1 MNATSKPPKPRWRRW
16 LKRIGLGLLALVV
29 LLAIFHRPLFFEGTR
44 YFVVR
49 AAKQQHLDLS
59 YEMSGSIFT
68 TLSVSNLRATPT
80 EPGPIQRLEIG
91 TLNLRYSLI
100 GLMRHGLPGFLKL
113 ADVRNVYVEV
123 TPGEPLPPE
132 KEKEPQQFKFPALFP
147 DLLNIE
153 NVNFIAH
160 GPNGNTEL
168 AGFFLSLLPDRPGVL
183 KIQTLD
189 IPGVHRWTEVS
200 AATTFRDRNLVLA
213 DLKIGSEISLRSFN
227 LDASKLD
234 DGELS
239 LGLDGSFFDAAT
251 KLTAQVSDLNA
262 TNRLKVN
269 AESSGLLFDKLW
281 KYLNLSLPLQG
292 SLDRF
297 AMTFEGEP
305 GKPSSWSGQFE
316 ARLSGVAYDRQALGE
331 IALDTNLGNKHAK
344 IKLAERLDQD
354 NRIDLE
360 AYSELPET
368 LNDFDKASA
377 HGRLEIFTPDLAAL
391 TLPLDII
398 GDLAATT
405 DFQLAKGKFSAQ
417 TTLDSSSLAFSG
429 GELTEAHFTVH
440 LEKELATKPDAPL
453 FETLVTRL
461 DGGIKSVRFQNYVTD
476 SLNLAVASREA
487 DVSLERLTLAKAA
500 NTANLQASY
509 TLPADLKSW
518 DRQPLDFDL
527 IIDAPEL
534 SAFVAPDSGANL
546 KGALRIT
553 GKGSARD
560 RVYNGNFGIT
570 GRNIEVQGL
579 PVRTIDGHLEVA
591 ENQARLSQLDVV
603 FDDKNTIHGSANV
616 ALAEPFDYGGSL
628 DVQLTD
634 LSLFQPLLEREAV
647 APTLGG
653 SLRLAWKGK
662 GDFRAPQ
669 DTGDATIEL
678 TAGQFGDV
686 KDLSAHAAV
695 SYTPQFINVPDLRA
709 MAGKFGEAML
719 SLLWKDNRLSLSNL
733 SVRQNKLTLI
743 EGSAEIPLHLAE
755 ANNPDRLVPDS
766 EPLKLALRTKDL
778 DLRSVFIQL
787 GEKKPPVTGIINL
800 DISAEGTLDDL
811 IAKAAL
817 RATRI
822 QSPDAPQVDPADVS
836 LDLESRGDR
845 LRLNGEVRQK
855 LIEPLRISGNLPFD
869 IPTIKKN
876 QRIDPQT
883 PIDLRVSMPRSSL
896 AFLSTLVPA
905 IRQSRGTAI
914 VDVNVSGTIGQP
926 NLSGQIAADLSAL
939 RFTDPSL
946 PPIANAALR
955 VNFTRDRV
963 VIDRCS
969 GGIGGGSFNA
979 GGSISLT
986 RLDDPIFDLSLGSR
1000 NALVLQNDD
1009 LSVRVSSDLQMKGP
1023 LNAASVTG
1031 NIFVT
1036 RSRFFKNIDILPI
1049 GLPGRPAPQPPAE
1062 PALVSFPNPPLRD
1075 WKFDIAIRTADAF
1088 LVQSNLA
1095 RGQITMDLKLGGTG
1109 LKPWMDGSILIEQL
1123 TASLPF
1129 SRLQIES
1136 GVIYFVRD
1144 DPFVPR
1150 LNLRGTSTIRD
1161 YDVMVYIT
1169 GPVTNPQAIFASD
1182 PPLPQA
1188 EIVSLIATG
1197 STTQELSD
1205 DPNALA
1211 GRAAILLFQKI
1222 YRSVFSRNK
1231 PPPEN
1236 ESFLSR
1242 VRFEFGTTDP
1252 KTGKQAASLAI
1263 PLADRLVLVGG
1274 LDVGGNF
1281 RGQVKYLVRFK

>member
-1 MNATSKPPKPRWRRW
+1 MSATGNAAKPRRRRW
-16 LKRIGLGLLALVV
+16 LRRIGLGLLALLI
-29 LLAIFHRPLFFEGTR
+29 LLVSFHRPLFFEGTR
-44 YFVVR
+44 YFIVR
-49 AAKQQHLDLS
+49 AARQQHLDLS

-68 TLSVSNLRATPT
+68 TLSVSNLRGIPT
-80 EPGPIQRLEIG
+80 EPGPVQRLEIG

-113 ADVRNVYVEV
+113 ADARTVYVEV

-132 KEKEPQQFKFPALFP
+132 KETKPQQFKFPALFP
-147 DLLNIE
+147 DLLNLE

-168 AGFFLSLLPDRPGVL
+168 GGLSFSLLPDRPGIL

-200 AATTFRDRNLVLA
+200 GATTFRDRNLVLT
-213 DLKIGSEISLRSFN
+213 DLTIGSEISLRSFN
-227 LDASKLD
+227 LDVSKLD
-234 DGELS
+234 DGELG
-239 LGLDGSFFDAAT
+239 LGLDGTFFDAPT
-251 KLTAQVSDLNA
+251 TLTAQVSDLNS
-262 TNRLKVN
+262 TNRLKAN
-269 AESSGLLFDKLW
+269 AASSDLVFDKLW
-281 KYLNLSLPLQG
+281 KYLNLSIPLQG
-292 SLDRF
+292 TLDRL
-297 AMTFEGEP
+297 AVTFEGEP
-305 GKPSSWSGQFE
+305 GKPSSWSGQCE
-316 ARLSGVAYDRQALGE
+316 ARLSGVASDRQALGD
-331 IALDTNLGNKHAK
+331 IALDVDLGGKHAK
-344 IKLAERLDQD
+344 IKLADRLDQD

-360 AYSELPET
+360 ADSELPET
-368 LNDFDKASA
+368 LNDFNKTSAS
-377 HGRLEIFTPDLAAL
+377 GRLEIFAPDLVAL
-391 TLPLDII
+391 NLPLAII
-398 GDLAATT
+398 GDLAAIT
-405 DFQLAKGKFSAQ
+405 DFQLVNGRLSAQ
-417 TTLDSSSLAFSG
+417 TVLDSSSLAFSG
-429 GELTEAHFTVH
+429 GELTEAHFTLH

-487 DVSLERLTLAKAA
+487 DVSLERFTLAKAA
-500 NTANLQASY
+500 NTASLRASY

-518 DRQPLDFDL
+518 DGQPLDFDL
-527 IIDAPEL
+527 VVDAPDL

-546 KGALRIT
+546 KGVLRIT

-570 GRNIEVQGL
+570 GRNVEAQGL
-579 PVRTIDGHLEVA
+579 PVRTIDGRLEVA
-591 ENQARLSQLDVV
+591 DNQARLSQLDVV
-603 FDDKNTIHGSANV
+603 FDDKNSIHGGANV
-616 ALAEPFDYGGSL
+616 HLAEPFDYGGSL

-634 LSLFQPLLEREAV
+634 LSLFQPLLDQEVA

-653 SLRLAWKGK
+653 ALRLAWKGK
-662 GDFRAPQ
+662 GDLRAPQ
-669 DTGDATIEL
+669 HSGDATIEL

-695 SYTPQFINVPDLRA
+695 SYSPQFINLPDLRA
-709 MAGKFGEAML
+709 TAGKFGEAML

-733 SVRQNKLTLI
+733 SVRQKKLTLI
-743 EGSAEIPLHLAE
+743 EGSAEIPFHLAE

-778 DLRSVFIQL
+778 DLRSLFIQL
-787 GEKKPPVTGIINL
+787 GEKKPPVTGIVNL

-811 IAKAAL
+811 TAKAAL

-845 LRLNGEVRQK
+845 LRLDGLVRQK
-855 LIEPLRISGNLPFD
+855 LIEPLRISGDLPFD
-869 IPTIKKN
+869 IPTIRKN
-876 QRIDPQT
+876 RQIDPQT

-914 VDVNVSGTIGQP
+914 VDVNVSGSIGQP
-926 NLSGQIAADLSAL
+926 NLSGEIAADLSAL

-946 PPIANAALR
+946 PPIANVALR

-963 VIDRCS
+963 IIDRCS

-986 RLDDPIFDLSLGSR
+986 RLDDPMFDLRLGSR
-1000 NALVLQNDD
+1000 NALILQNDD

-1023 LNAASVTG
+1023 LKAASVTG
-1031 NIFVT
+1031 NVFVT
-1036 RSRFFKNIDILPI
+1036 RSRFFRNIDILPI

-1062 PALVSFPNPPLRD
+1062 PAFVSFPNPPLRD
-1075 WKFDIAIRTADAF
+1075 WKFDVAIRTADAF

-1095 RGQITMDLKLGGTG
+1095 TGRITMDLKLGGTG
-1109 LKPWMDGSILIEQL
+1109 LKPWMDGSVLIEQL

-1161 YDVMVYIT
+1161 YDVTVYIT
-1169 GPVTNPQAIFASD
+1169 GPVTNPQAIFSSD

-1197 STTQELSD
+1197 STTQELGS

-1231 PPPEN
+1231 PPPAN

-1242 VRFEFGTTDP
+1242 VRFEFGATDP
-1252 KTGKQAASLAI
+1252 KSGKQAASLAI
-1263 PLADRLVLVGG
+1263 PLSDQLVLVGG

-1281 RGQVKYLVRFK
+1281 RGQIKYLVRFK

>member
-1 MNATSKPPKPRWRRW
+1 
-16 LKRIGLGLLALVV
+16 
-29 LLAIFHRPLFFEGTR
+29 
-44 YFVVR
+44 
-49 AAKQQHLDLS
+49 
-59 YEMSGSIFT
+59 
-68 TLSVSNLRATPT
+68 
-80 EPGPIQRLEIG
+80 
-91 TLNLRYSLI
+91 
-100 GLMRHGLPGFLKL
+100 
-113 ADVRNVYVEV
+113 
-123 TPGEPLPPE
+123 LPPE
-132 KEKEPQQFKFPALFP
+132 KERKPQQFKFPALFP

-168 AGFFLSLLPDRPGVL
+168 AGLFFSLLPDRSGIL

-200 AATTFRDRNLVLA
+200 GATTFRNRNLVLT
-213 DLKIGSEISLRSFN
+213 DLRIGSEISLRSFN
-227 LDASKLD
+227 LDVSKLD
-234 DGELS
+234 DGELG
-239 LGLDGSFFDAAT
+239 LGLDGTFFDAPTTLA
-251 KLTAQVSDLNA
+251 AQVSDLNA
-262 TNRLKVN
+262 TNRLK
-269 AESSGLLFDKLW
+269 ASAASSDLIFDKLW
-281 KYLNLSLPLQG
+281 KYLNLSIPLQG
-292 SLDRF
+292 TLDRL
-297 AMTFEGEP
+297 AVTFEGEP
-305 GKPSSWSGQFE
+305 GKPSSWSGQCK
-316 ARLSGVAYDRQALGE
+316 ARLSGAAYDRQALGE
-331 IALDTNLGNKHAK
+331 IALDVDLGDKQVK
-344 IKLAERLDQD
+344 IKLADRFDQD

-360 AYSELPET
+360 ADSELPET
-368 LNDFDKASA
+368 LNDFNKTSAS
-377 HGRLEIFTPDLAAL
+377 GRLEIFTPDLVAI
-391 TLPLDII
+391 TLPLDVI

-405 DFQLAKGKFSAQ
+405 DFQLVNGRLSAK
-417 TTLDSSSLAFSG
+417 TVLDSSSLAFSG

-461 DGGIKSVRFQNYVTD
+461 DGEIKSVRFQNYVTD
-476 SLNLAVASREA
+476 SLNLTVASREA
-487 DVSLERLTLAKAA
+487 DVSLERFTLAKAE
-500 NTANLQASY
+500 NTATLHARY

-518 DRQPLDFDL
+518 DGQPLDFDL
-527 IIDAPEL
+527 VIDAPDL
-534 SAFVAPDSGANL
+534 SAFVAPDSGANV

-560 RVYNGNFGIT
+560 RIYNGSFGIT
-570 GRNIEVQGL
+570 GRSVEVQGL
-579 PVRTIDGHLEVA
+579 PVRTIDGRLEVA
-591 ENQARLSQLDVV
+591 DNQARLSQLDVV
-603 FDDKNTIHGSANV
+603 FDDKNSIHAGANV
-616 ALAEPFDYGGSL
+616 HLSEPFDYGGSL

-634 LSLFQPLLEREAV
+634 LSLFQPLLDQEVA

-662 GDFRAPQ
+662 GDLRAPQ
-669 DTGDATIEL
+669 HTGDATIEL

-686 KDLSAHAAV
+686 KDLSAHAAA
-695 SYTPQFINVPDLRA
+695 SYSPQFINVPDLRA
-709 MAGKFGEAML
+709 TAGKFGEAML

-733 SVRQNKLTLI
+733 WVRQNKLTLI
-743 EGSAEIPLHLAE
+743 EGSAEVPFHLAE

-778 DLRSVFIQL
+778 DLRSLFTQL
-787 GEKKPPVTGIINL
+787 GEKKPPVTGIVNL

-811 IAKAAL
+811 TAKAAL

-845 LRLNGEVRQK
+845 LRLDGEVRQK
-855 LIEPLRISGNLPFD
+855 LIEPLRISGDLPFD
-869 IPTIKKN
+869 IPTIRKN
-876 QRIDPQT
+876 RQIDPQT
-883 PIDLRVSMPRSSL
+883 PIELRVSMPRSSL

-914 VDVNVSGTIGQP
+914 VDVKVGGSIEQP
-926 NLSGQIAADLSAL
+926 NLSGEIAADLSAL

-946 PPIANAALR
+946 PPIANVALR

-963 VIDRCS
+963 IIDRCS
-969 GGIGGGSFNA
+969 GGIGGGSFYA

-986 RLDDPIFDLSLGSR
+986 RLDDPIFDLRFGSS
-1000 NALVLQNDD
+1000 NALILQNDD
-1009 LSVRVSSDLQMKGP
+1009 LSVRASSDLQMKGP

-1049 GLPGRPAPQPPAE
+1049 ALPGRPAPQPPAE
-1062 PALVSFPNPPLRD
+1062 PAFVSFPVPPFRD
-1075 WKFDIAIRTADAF
+1075 WKFDIAIRTPDPF

-1095 RGQITMDLKLGGTG
+1095 NGQITMDLKLGGTG
-1109 LKPWMDGSILIEQL
+1109 LKPWMDGSVFIERL
-1123 TASLPF
+1123 TATLPF
-1129 SRLQIES
+1129 SQLQIDS

-1161 YDVMVYIT
+1161 YDVTVYIT
-1169 GPVTNPQAIFASD
+1169 GPVTNPQAIFSSN

-1197 STTQELSD
+1197 ATTQELAS

-1231 PPPEN
+1231 PPPAN

-1242 VRFEFGTTDP
+1242 ARFEVGTIDP
-1252 KTGKQAASLAI
+1252 KSGKQAASLGI
-1263 PLADRLVLVGG
+1263 PLTDQLILVGG

-1281 RGQVKYLVRFK
+1281 RGQIKYLVRFK